1 MFGNPNWTC
10 MILKLVNQQI
20 LETKEVEM
28 IGKTN
33 LERRLLEEIK
43 KGSDVIL
50 IKVNPSNYFETF
62 EKLFRFLTA
71 MGKVVY
77 VSLNKPCSSL
87 RKHLSRIGA
96 DTDNIVFIDAV
107 TKQFSAS
114 ISGDNNCIYVESP
127 NPVQLTVSI
136 ERAME
141 KINSEIKF
149 LYIDS
154 LSTISLYK
162 SNDSLIKFLRQ
173 LTGKIRFR
181 GFVAV
186 IVVLDSELDPVYF
199 AQASLMC
206 DAIVEVV

>member
-1 MFGNPNWTC
+1 M
-10 MILKLVNQQI
+10 
-20 LETKEVEM
+20 
-28 IGKTN
+28 

-50 IKVNPSNYFETF
+50 VRVTPSSYFDSVER
-62 EKLFRFLTA
+62 LIRFMAA

-87 RKHLSRIGA
+87 KKHFGRIGA
-96 DTDNIVFIDAV
+96 DMRNLVFIDAV
-107 TKQFSAS
+107 TKQFSNN
-114 ISGDNNCIYVESP
+114 ICGGDGCIYVESP

-141 KINSEIKF
+141 KVDSDPKF

-173 LTGKIRFR
+173 LTGKIRFK

-186 IVVLDSELDPVYF
+186 IVVLDNELDPIYF

-206 DAIVEVV
+206 DAIIEVV

>member
-1 MFGNPNWTC
+1 
-10 MILKLVNQQI
+10 
-20 LETKEVEM
+20 M
-28 IGKTN
+28 IGQYL

-50 IKVNPSNYFETF
+50 VRVTPTTYFESF
-62 EKLFRFLTA
+62 EKVIRFLTA

-87 RKHLSRIGA
+87 KKHLGRIGA
-96 DTDNIVFIDAV
+96 DMDNIVFIDVV
-107 TKQFSAS
+107 TKQFSNTV
-114 ISGDNNCIYVESP
+114 SGENNCIYVESP

-136 ERAME
+136 DRAME
-141 KINSEIKF
+141 KVDSNPKF

-162 SNDSLIKFLRQ
+162 SSDSLIKFLRQ
-173 LTGKIRFR
+173 LTGKIRFK
-181 GFVAV
+181 GFVAI
-186 IVVLDSELDPVYF
+186 IVVLDNELDPIYF

-206 DAIVEVV
+206 DAIIEVI